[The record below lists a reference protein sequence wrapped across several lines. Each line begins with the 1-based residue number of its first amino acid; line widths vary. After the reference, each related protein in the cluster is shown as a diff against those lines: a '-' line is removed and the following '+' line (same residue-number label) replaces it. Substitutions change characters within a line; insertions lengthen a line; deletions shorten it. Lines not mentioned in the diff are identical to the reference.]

1 MKWHGIKSLVCVYQY
16 TCYTKQIPSEYVD
29 FYLTIT
35 RAHINSEF
43 QPSKQNE
50 MFYHWL
56 TWMLIQCPI
65 NWKELEIVDMIFG
78 GSYLIHGK
86 TFKTLGNDE
95 VNEVY
100 TN

>member
-1 MKWHGIKSLVCVYQY
+1 
-16 TCYTKQIPSEYVD
+16 
-29 FYLTIT
+29 
-35 RAHINSEF
+35 
-43 QPSKQNE
+43 
-50 MFYHWL
+50 
-56 TWMLIQCPI
+56 
-65 NWKELEIVDMIFG
+65 LEIVDMIFG